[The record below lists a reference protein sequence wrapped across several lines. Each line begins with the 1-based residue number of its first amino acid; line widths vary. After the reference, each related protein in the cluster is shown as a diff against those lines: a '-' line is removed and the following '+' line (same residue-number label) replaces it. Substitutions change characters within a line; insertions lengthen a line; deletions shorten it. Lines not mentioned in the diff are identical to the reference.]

1 MTTPYSRH
9 AAASADPCRAESDL
23 GELVAAAP
31 ALNRPEILRPAA
43 LLFGASRFLA
53 AFALRNPAFLEDAI
67 SRIKEP
73 VDSAALA
80 AYLAENPC
88 PPGVEGA
95 MRHLRVMKKRMILRI
110 ALRDLT
116 GQADLTEVMLELS
129 WLAEALV
136 ETALGAARAQLH
148 ERFGAPE
155 DERFAVIGLGKLGGG
170 ELNFSSDVD
179 LMYVYD
185 GQPSDETS
193 GVASLSGTRRNR
205 ISNHEYYCKLGEII
219 GKLLSSSTA
228 DGFAHRVDLRLRP
241 NGSRGDLAMPLDGY
255 EFYYETHGREWER
268 AALIRSRP
276 VAAGIG
282 AAGDSATGSAFIKMI
297 QPFVFRRSLD
307 HGAIDELKNMK
318 AQIDAGAH
326 SDDIKRGRGG
336 IREIEF
342 FTQSFQLVYGGRD
355 KFLRGTST
363 LKTLHLLNQRGFVGY
378 DELNTLTQSYIFLRT
393 LEHRIQMRHDLQ
405 THTLPAD
412 ASEKDI
418 IARSMG
424 IAPEA
429 FDAEIMRHRD
439 AVNSIFRALFGGGE
453 TEAKPEVDEITGFIF
468 GEDAEI
474 GIGELAASRGFAD
487 TKRAARNLAS
497 MRESMAL
504 NQTIRTRRMLREILP
519 PLMSR
524 IEASAEPNRALDHLH
539 SFLDSLGP
547 NESALSVLAEA
558 TPLAGHLITVFA
570 ETEHLSRILIANPH
584 LLDALREQGVYGKRT
599 LSALRRDLALTIENT
614 GDRASAIRR
623 FKLMEDVR
631 LGILFLNGEIG
642 LSGLLR
648 ALTKTA
654 EAVLGE
660 TFESTKPAE
669 IVNEMAVIGL
679 GKLGGWE
686 ITYGSDLDVIFLHA
700 GDGEYTTRHAE
711 AIIKA
716 ISSYTREGIAYKLDT
731 RLRPTGSKGP
741 LVQDLAASR
750 RYYMENSEL
759 WERQALL
766 RARPVAGS
774 LRLGAEFFHM
784 AREVIAI
791 GAKEKNLAEEIRAMR
806 GRMEAEL
813 SQETPRQFDLKFG
826 PGGLNELEFAIQY
839 LQMKH
844 AKSAPVVI
852 VPNTPMAVKRLA
864 RNGFLNAADAGAIEE
879 IYFFYRELETML
891 RLMGAAALPREGELP
906 ALVNRHFARRGKGD
920 AMGRLPEARERI
932 REMWVRMVR

>member
-1 MTTPYSRH
+1 MTVTRYS
-9 AAASADPCRAESDL
+9 AASAAAADPGRAESDL
-23 GELVAAAP
+23 QDLVAAAP
-31 ALNRPEILRPAA
+31 ALDRPEILRPAA

-67 SRIKEP
+67 SRIREP

-80 AYLAENPC
+80 AYLAKNPC
-88 PPGVEGA
+88 PPGNEGA
-95 MRHLRVMKKRMILRI
+95 MRHLRVMKKRMVLRI

-185 GQPSDETS
+185 GQTQCGTGETS
-193 GVASLSGTRRNR
+193 GIASLSGIRRNR
-205 ISNHEYYCKLGEII
+205 ITTHEYYCKIGETI
-219 GKLLSSSTA
+219 GKLLSTSTA

-276 VAAGIG
+276 I
-282 AAGDSATGSAFIKMI
+282 AGDAATGAAFIKMI

-307 HGAIDELKNMK
+307 IGAIDELKSMK

-355 KFLRGTST
+355 RFLRGTST

-378 DELNTLTQSYIFLRT
+378 DELNTLTQSYKFLRT

-412 ASEKDI
+412 ASEKAV

-439 AVNSIFRALFGGGE
+439 AVNAIFRALFGGGE
-453 TEAKPEVDEITGFIF
+453 SGARAEVDEITGFIF
-468 GEDAEI
+468 GEDAET
-474 GIGELAASRGFAD
+474 GIGELAAAKGFAD
-487 TKRAARNLAS
+487 AKRAARNLLS

-519 PLMSR
+519 PMMRR

-539 SFLDSLGP
+539 SFLNSLGP
-547 NESALSVLAEA
+547 NESGLSVLAEA
-558 TPLAGHLITVFA
+558 TPLAGHLVTVFA

-584 LLDALREQGVYGKRT
+584 LLDALREQGVYGRQT
-599 LSALRRDLALTIENT
+599 LAALRRDLALTIQNT

-642 LSGLLR
+642 LSDLLR

-660 TFESTKPAE
+660 TFESTISADA
-669 IVNEMAVIGL
+669 VADMAVIGL

-686 ITYGSDLDVIFLHA
+686 ITYGSDLDIIFIGA
-700 GDGEYTTRHAE
+700 GSGDGDTTRHAE
-711 AIIKA
+711 AMIKA

-750 RYYMENSEL
+750 RYYIEESEL

-826 PGGLNELEFAIQY
+826 PGGLNELEFTIQY

-844 AKSAPVVI
+844 AKPAPEVI

-864 RNGFLNAADAGAIEE
+864 RNGFLNAADAAAIEE

-891 RLMGAAALPREGELP
+891 RLMGASALAREGELP
-906 ALVNRHFARRGKGD
+906 ALVNRHFARRGKGN
-920 AMGRLPEARERI
+920 AMERLPEARERI
-932 REMWVRMVR
+932 RGMWNRVVG